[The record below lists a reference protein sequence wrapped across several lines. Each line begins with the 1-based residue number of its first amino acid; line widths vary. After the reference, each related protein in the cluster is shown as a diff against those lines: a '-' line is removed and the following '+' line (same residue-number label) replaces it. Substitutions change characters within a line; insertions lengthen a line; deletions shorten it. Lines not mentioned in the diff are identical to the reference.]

1 MSVALRVIISLI
13 GGAYITARLGFMGSH
28 KIYLDQRDNE
38 ITTVSHIW
46 NTAYWRSHSYGA
58 NLYESSFRPIKFIH

>member
-13 GGAYITARLGFMGSH
+13 GGAYITARLGFMGTRN
-28 KIYLDQRDNE
+28 IYLDQGDYE
-38 ITTVSHIW
+38 ITTVNHFW
-46 NTAYWRSHSYGA
+46 NTAYWRSQDYGA